1 MVLNIDKWERINRS
15 VLIASIWFEV
25 LLVCVY
31 LGSIILT
38 GHPYPAFDMDGL
50 RTVPSMLQA
59 LYLLALGLVA
69 LTLFFLQP
77 QVTALPS
84 RSLLLTLGILFVY
97 AAIDEV
103 WKVHLQFDRLFPW
116 QHHQWLAAYVGVAFG
131 LPVFFYRDVIA
142 LWQHYRSATRF
153 TLLGLCI
160 FGLGGFA
167 TEIFTTVFLKPFLLN
182 NFQFDDTIRFVLSVK
197 VAVEEFL
204 ELLGE
209 NFVLYGVVSIAI
221 HRLALNVHPFS
232 SSHEP

>member
-1 MVLNIDKWERINRS
+1 MALNIEKWERINRS
-15 VLIASIWFEV
+15 TIVALILFEV
-25 LLVCVY
+25 LLACIY
-31 LGSIILT
+31 LGGIILT

-59 LYLLALGLVA
+59 LHLFAFGFIALA
-69 LTLFFLQP
+69 LFFLQP
-77 QVTALPS
+77 QVTSLPS
-84 RSLLLTLGILFVY
+84 RSLLLTLGILLTY
-97 AAIDEV
+97 GGIDEV
-103 WKVHLQFDRLFPW
+103 WKVHLQFDRVFPW
-116 QHHQWLAAYVGVAFG
+116 QHHQWLAAYIAVAFG
-131 LPVFFYRDVIA
+131 LPIFFYRDVIA

-167 TEIFTTVFLKPFLLN
+167 TEVFTTVFLKPFLLN

-209 NFVLYGVVSIAI
+209 TFVLYGVVSIAI
-221 HRLALNVHPFS
+221 HRLALNIHPFS